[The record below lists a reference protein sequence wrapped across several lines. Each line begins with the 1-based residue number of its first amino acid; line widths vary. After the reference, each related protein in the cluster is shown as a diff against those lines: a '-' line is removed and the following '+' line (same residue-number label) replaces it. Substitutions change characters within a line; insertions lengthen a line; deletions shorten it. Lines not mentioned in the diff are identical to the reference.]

1 MGAGPGKGIS
11 VFEGVE
17 KLRAFFELSAVEAG
31 VEVEPKVNDGFG
43 NDGAAETSA
52 EVDDV
57 GDFPKEKTGVDDMDF
72 VVSVLVTPAAAVD
85 DSVELVL
92 EVGGAPKLKLGTV
105 GAAKDFALSA
115 TREPGGVDVAS
126 AGVGTVAVEETVIV
140 DSDGSLKVTRVS
152 GFLTVAALSDD
163 VGATEE
169 DVEGEEIV
177 LAAESGK
184 AKPPF
189 EEGAGTGPSTFSPIV
204 KGKPPTGF
212 LVETGSL
219 SSLLETESVYLAF

>member
-1 MGAGPGKGIS
+1 MGAGPGKEIS
-11 VFEGVE
+11 VVEGVE

-85 DSVELVL
+85 DSVELAL

-105 GAAKDFALSA
+105 GAAKDLALSA
-115 TREPGGVDVAS
+115 T
-126 AGVGTVAVEETVIV
+126 
-140 DSDGSLKVTRVS
+140 
-152 GFLTVAALSDD
+152 
-163 VGATEE
+163 
-169 DVEGEEIV
+169 
-177 LAAESGK
+177 
-184 AKPPF
+184 
-189 EEGAGTGPSTFSPIV
+189 
-204 KGKPPTGF
+204 
-212 LVETGSL
+212 
-219 SSLLETESVYLAF
+219 

>member
-1 MGAGPGKGIS
+1 MAAGPGKEIS

-17 KLRAFFELSAVEAG
+17 KLTALLELSAVEAG
-31 VEVEPKVNDGFG
+31 VEVEPKVNNGFG
-43 NDGAAETSA
+43 NDGAADA

-85 DSVELVL
+85 DSVELAL

-105 GAAKDFALSA
+105 GADEDFVFSA
-115 TREPGGVDVAS
+115 TREPGGVDLAS
-126 AGVGTVAVEETVIV
+126 AGVGTVAVEETVTV
-140 DSDGSLKVTRVS
+140 DSDGNLKVTRVS

-163 VGATEE
+163 DAATEE
-169 DVEGEEIV
+169 DVGGEEMV

-204 KGKPPTGF
+204 KGKPPIGF
-212 LVETGSL
+212 LVGTGSL
-219 SSLLETESVYLAF
+219 SSLFESISASLAF

>member
-1 MGAGPGKGIS
+1 MAAGPGKEIS

-17 KLRAFFELSAVEAG
+17 KLREFSEPFAVETG
-31 VEVEPKVNDGFG
+31 VEVEPKVNDDFG
-43 NDGAAETSA
+43 DVGAAETSA
-52 EVDDV
+52 AVDGV

-85 DSVELVL
+85 DSVELAL

-105 GAAKDFALSA
+105 GADEDFVFSA
-115 TREPGGVDVAS
+115 TREPGGVDLAS
-126 AGVGTVAVEETVIV
+126 AGVGTVAVEETVTV
-140 DSDGSLKVTRVS
+140 DSDGNLKVTRVS

-163 VGATEE
+163 VAATEE
-169 DVEGEEIV
+169 DVGGEEMV

-189 EEGAGTGPSTFSPIV
+189 EEGAGNGPSTVSPIV
-204 KGKPPTGF
+204 KGKPPIGF
-212 LVETGSL
+212 LVGTGSL
-219 SSLLETESVYLAF
+219 SSLFESISASLAF